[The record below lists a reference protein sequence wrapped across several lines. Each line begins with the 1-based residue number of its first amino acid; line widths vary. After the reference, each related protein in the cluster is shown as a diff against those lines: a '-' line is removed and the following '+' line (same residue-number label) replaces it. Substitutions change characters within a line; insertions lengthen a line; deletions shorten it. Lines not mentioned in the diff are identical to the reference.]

1 MHKLDDAL
9 SRLFDTKRR
18 VSPQHTNRCSQAGVQ
33 CARRLQWHRT
43 RWREASLPP
52 VDLQRRFELGILL
65 EPQIVRLI
73 EDSGVRVQQS
83 QRDLEWKNLQLTGHI
98 DGVVSVEDGPVPEDV
113 VLEVKTASKFSFERI
128 RKASSA
134 SELLTDSRA
143 YVRGYVVQGALYAL
157 LLGLRRALLFFF
169 DKDSGRSHTLDVSLD
184 DPAVLDAAEQS
195 LRRFERV
202 NSAIAAGTDL
212 PAEPGSHCKDCPFLG
227 ACAPA
232 LSFDPDMAILDAPE
246 VEEMVARHEA
256 LKAAAKAYEELD
268 EDLKERFAK
277 PGTFLIG
284 DWSVVVKDGQTTR
297 YNVPKE
303 VKAPFAVK
311 VPQLRREYVRLAAFE
326 APKEEAKEVAA

>member
-1 MHKLDDAL
+1 V
-9 SRLFDTKRR
+9 SRLDEALTHLFEDRRR
-18 VSPQHTNRCSQAGVQ
+18 VRPQHTNRCSQAGVQ

-65 EPQIVRLI
+65 EPQILRLI

-128 RKASSA
+128 RKAASA
-134 SELLTDSRA
+134 AELLTDSRA

-202 NSAIAAGTDL
+202 NAAIAAGTDL
-212 PAEPGSHCKDCPFLG
+212 PAEAGSHCKDCPFLG

-232 LSFDPDMAILDAPE
+232 LSFDPDMAIVDAPE

-256 LKAAAKAYEELD
+256 LKPAAKAYEELD
-268 EDLKERFAK
+268 ADLKERFAQA
-277 PGTFLIG
+277 GTFLIG
-284 DWSVVVKDGQTTR
+284 DWSVVVKAGQTTR
-297 YNVPKE
+297 YEVPKE
-303 VKAPFAVK
+303 IKAPFAVK

-326 APKEEAKEVAA
+326 APKEEKKAEAA